1 MKNYLKHHLF
11 QSMVVFLLKIISLD
25 FQKKLNQISKKER
38 LNLVKI
44 LKKLLLTIL
53 NYISLDQVIITF
65 NEIFKK
71 EIDPLNIEIE
81 PG

>member
-1 MKNYLKHHLF
+1 
-11 QSMVVFLLKIISLD
+11 MVVFLLKIISLD